1 VPVMSA
7 IESAFCRSAPWRSFA
22 RRAVLPWALDGHAL
36 HGDILEIGGGSGA
49 MAAGVAHAHPEVRLT
64 VTDVDD
70 AMVQF
75 ARTRLAAHRNVTV
88 KVADVT
94 ALPFENNT
102 FDAVTS
108 YLMLHHVIDWAP
120 ALAEVKRVLKPSGAF
135 IGYDLTD
142 TRLARWIHRADGSP
156 HRIITPEELE
166 HALRTM
172 GFTDITVRSAFSTHL
187 MRFHVR
193 TPARK

>member
-1 VPVMSA
+1 MPVMSA

-22 RRAVLPWALDGHAL
+22 RCPVLPWALDGHAL
-36 HGDILEIGGGSGA
+36 HGDVLEIGGGSGA
-49 MAAGVAHAHPEVRLT
+49 MAAGVAQAHPEVRLT
-64 VTDVDD
+64 VTDVDG

-88 KVADVT
+88 QVADVT
-94 ALPFENNT
+94 ALPFEDNT

-108 YLMLHHVIDWAP
+108 YLMLHHVIDWGS
-120 ALAEVKRVLKPSGAF
+120 ALAEVQRVLKPGGAF

-156 HRIITPEELE
+156 HRLLTPGELE
-166 HALRTM
+166 HALRAL
-172 GFTDITVRSAFSTHL
+172 GFTGSTVRSAFSTHL
-187 MRFHVR
+187 MRFQAR
-193 TPARK
+193 TPAEH